1 MDQKRKEKGF
11 KFKRKEKGGI
21 IKTIRAGSEE
31 REEGKGGRKGSSF
44 HSFS

>member
-1 MDQKRKEKGF
+1 MDQKRKEKRF
-11 KFKRKEKGGI
+11 KKEKGGI